1 MSTRF
6 KFFLINCLSR
16 YRFSRDSGFALP
28 MAIMVGGCIMIVGLA
43 VVIQAQG
50 NQSKVVS
57 QKANAVANAA
67 AESGLT
73 NVQNFLNNNSFLAK
87 YNMSDWKN
95 AVALYDNDNTTT
107 ATDAT
112 KAADMMTQVVSDAK
126 QLSCTYAPQ
135 SNETVRAN
143 LITAMGSMTGSTPQ
157 TFANDPNSSS
167 YTLRNYS
174 FSGGNAQVILAATTG
189 SGGSGSSANAYL
201 KAKFPVMSG
210 PLAAPTSN
218 FPGLWVKEYL
228 RAGQN
233 DNNPGTL
240 DANVAYDCGINAGT
254 LATSAGNGSSAGYT
268 NYVSANNASGGKAI
282 RVALAPGNTIE
293 KSTVPMPNPPTS
305 APSGVTP
312 VNIGAVTGSLT
323 LPRTTAN
330 ASPNNVNDTTSSAN
344 YSSSSGTYYYTI
356 SSISGNG
363 VNLQFTR
370 GAKVVV
376 FLTGNI
382 TIGGKSQIT
391 HNCLSTAN
399 SLACDATDVQII
411 GAMKNGSAI
420 NNATFATTG
429 NSAVC
434 SIFFWAP
441 TYTVDMSGGGN
452 AGDCPAMNGT
462 NYANQNGIYWVRA
475 WIGGGQGSHQALNQ
489 TGSNWNILR
498 AAVTIPVK
506 NQLGSTTEF
515 AMVDNTAADSLAAS
529 SATPATVD
537 TSSATPANTSGQ
549 CTVPNL
555 TGRTLTDVNSFA
567 GVTADIVG
575 VGLKAGTATRTDS
588 STSSISTTQ
597 ITSQSP
603 AAGTSVDCNT
613 MVSYSYSLKNAAFP
627 IPNLVGTTTATISGN
642 GRNARTTVSL
652 TNAQAVITGY
662 QSGCFLVG
670 KETGNDLWKNNNQTS
685 LSVTSQSATLS
696 DGSVLSFTNN
706 TAASPPKYVTCGF
719 PIDYSYNY

>member
-1 MSTRF
+1 MNTRF
-6 KFFLINCLSR
+6 KLFLINYLNQR
-16 YRFSRDSGFALP
+16 RVSRDSGFALP
-28 MAIMVGGCIMIVGLA
+28 LAVMIGLCIVVVGMA

-57 QKANAVANAA
+57 QKAKSVVNAA
-67 AESGLT
+67 AESGFT

-87 YNMSDWKN
+87 YSMSDWKN
-95 AVALYDNDNTTT
+95 AVAFYDNDNSTT

-112 KAADMMTQVVSDAK
+112 KAADMMTKVVSDAK

-143 LITAMGSMTGSTPQ
+143 LVTAMGSMTASTPQ

-174 FSGGNAQVILAATTG
+174 FSNGTAQVVLAAATG

-201 KAKFPVMSG
+201 KAKIPVMSG

-268 NYVSANNASGGKAI
+268 NYVSANDASGGKAI

-293 KSTVPMPNPPTS
+293 KSTIPMPNPPLSTE
-305 APSGVTP
+305 APAPPISL
-312 VNIGAVTGSLT
+312 GAITGSLT
-323 LPRTTAN
+323 LPRAGDTAN
-330 ASPNNVNDTTSSAN
+330 YNAAKN
-344 YSSSSGTYYYTI
+344 TYYYNV
-356 SSISGNG
+356 SSISGNS

-399 SLACDATDVQII
+399 NLACDATDVQII
-411 GAMKNGSAI
+411 GAMKNGNTI

-452 AGDCPAMNGT
+452 AGDCPAMNGSD
-462 NYANQNGIYWVRA
+462 YANQNGIYWVRA

-489 TGSNWNILR
+489 TGSNWNILQS
-498 AAVTIPVK
+498 AVTIPVK

-515 AMVDNTAADSLAAS
+515 AMVDKTSADSLS
-529 SATPATVD
+529 SSVTPATVD
-537 TSSATPANTSGQ
+537 TTSTTPANTTGQ

-555 TGRTLTDVNSFA
+555 TGRTVADVNSFA

-575 VGLKAGTATRTDS
+575 VGLKAGTVTRTES
-588 STSSISTTQ
+588 STSPISTTQ

-603 AAGTSVDCNT
+603 TAGTSVDCNT
-613 MVSYSYSLKNAAFP
+613 MVSYEYSLANGL
-627 IPNLVGTTTATISGN
+627 IPNTIIGSNSNSNSVSSTITAIPVSGTTT
-642 GRNARTTVSL
+642 
-652 TNAQAVITGY
+652 Q
-662 QSGCFLVG
+662 GCFLVG
-670 KETGNDLWKNNNQTS
+670 KGVNSTS
-685 LSVTSQSATLS
+685 NPKVKSI
-696 DGSVLSFTNN
+696 SFTPIGGTTLTYGETT
-706 TAASPPKYVTCGF
+706 TASVATPFPSGGVYATCGL
-719 PIDYSYNY
+719 PISYIY